1 MLFARSLFA
10 LGASLAVIVAASTG
24 AVVAPASAEPI
35 DGTITV
41 SPTSGNAVTDTY
53 FLDSIAVSVGATRPF
68 TAVSGTF
75 IYQNGVE
82 LGSIANA
89 RNAAMAETAGT
100 NGLDGNPV
108 FLDRSIIPTNN
119 FVSNK
124 KLSEILTPLSDGPFE
139 LRYYYFASATSPDRT
154 TDPYVSLDMTFDAA
168 TDEWAVAVSKLTS
181 AVSLSAASSGSS
193 VTLTAT
199 VKDADSGSP
208 ATRAAGSI
216 QFLEGTTEVGRAD
229 VSAGVGTVTLVGVP
243 NGDHTYTAK
252 FIPGT
257 SGDVGSTSD
266 PATVNVGFVLPP
278 AEISAAPAEP
288 TGVSL
293 SVSMSDMSTSSG
305 STESSEGES
314 ISAGLR
320 VSVVDRRPASALPWV
335 LTGQVGAGDA
345 ASDAA
350 PDAAFEWTAG
360 VVGSG
365 LAQPPS
371 IARVGGIAPLAS
383 GEPGNT
389 SPTTVTATVEPTPR
403 QGAPS
408 SQLPRALTITLF

>member
-1 MLFARSLFA
+1 MLFAPSRVA
-10 LGASLAVIVAASTG
+10 LGAALAFIVAASTG
-24 AVVAPASAEPI
+24 AVVAAANAEPI
-35 DGTITV
+35 DGTITI

-53 FLDSIAVSVGATRPF
+53 FLDSIAVSVGATRPY

-89 RNAAMAETAGT
+89 RNAAMAQTAGT

-154 TDPYVSLDMTFDAA
+154 TDPYVSLDLTFDAA

-199 VKDADSGSP
+199 VKDAASGSP
-208 ATRAAGSI
+208 ATSAAGSI
-216 QFLEGTTEVGRAD
+216 QFLEGATEVGRANT
-229 VSAGVGTVTLVGVP
+229 SSGVGTVTLVGVP

-288 TGVSL
+288 TGVLL
-293 SVSMSDMSTSSG
+293 SVSMTDVSTSSG
-305 STESSEGES
+305 SSESSEGQS
-314 ISAGLR
+314 IGASLR

-335 LTGQVGAGDA
+335 LTGQIGAGNA
-345 ASDAA
+345 ASNTASDAT
-350 PDAAFEWTAG
+350 FEWTAR
-360 VVGSG
+360 VIGSG

-371 IARVGGIAPLAS
+371 FARVSGIAPLAS

-389 SPTTVTATVEPTPR
+389 SPTSVTATVEPTPQ

-408 SQLPRALTITLF
+408 SERSWTLTITLF